1 MQYCVAVV
9 RYARNVANVSSS
21 RKQPCR
27 RSIDVVT
34 LMKTITNNLSPLR
47 PDETSCVCV
56 CECATFQI
64 FKFGLEIKKKAADAK
79 HFQRFFSLH
88 LCKFINIY
96 ECVASLL
103 RWMRTRNGPMHTNTI
118 RCTFSTDP
126 CPPHLSGLKLSLPTS
141 HLLCFLNG

>member
-64 FKFGLEIKKKAADAK
+64 FKFGLEIKKRQQMQNIFND
-79 HFQRFFSLH
+79 FSVYI
-88 LCKFINIY
+88 C
-96 ECVASLL
+96 ASLL
-103 RWMRTRNGPMHTNTI
+103 IYISVLLVCYGGCVPEMVPCIQTPSDALSPPI
-118 RCTFSTDP
+118 RARPTY
-126 CPPHLSGLKLSLPTS
+126 LVLSLV
-141 HLLCFLNG
+141 F

>member
-56 CECATFQI
+56 WVRYFSDFQI
-64 FKFGLEIKKKAADAK
+64 WAGDKKKAADAK

-96 ECVASLL
+96 KCVASLL

-118 RCTFSTDP
+118 RCTFSIDP
-126 CPPHLSGLKLSLPTS
+126 CPPHLSGLKLSFPTS